1 LVYEFEYSSS
11 TWGGSERRTKVEIIS
26 VGPPCLRCEATK
38 LIVDRVVSRLE
49 LDDITVSM
57 VDSEKTLGRY
67 GVAALPSLAV
77 NGSSEGWKVFLRRRK
92 WRAFSR
98 RLCKRLVLRSPNSW
112 DEVQG

>member
-1 LVYEFEYSSS
+1 MP
-11 TWGGSERRTKVEIIS
+11 RMD
-26 VGPPCLRCEATK
+26 ATK

-49 LDDITVSM
+49 LADITVSM
-57 VDSEKTLGRY
+57 VDSEKALGTYR
-67 GVAALPSLAV
+67 VADLPSLAV
-77 NGSSEGWKVFLRRRK
+77 NGSSERWEVFQRGK